1 MVNRYGYPIDD
12 AAAVA
17 CDEVRKFLESED
29 GGKVSLLVLRYAC
42 RSSVANVVPCE
53 LVTD

>member
-29 GGKVSLLVLRYAC
+29 AGKVRHLSF
-42 RSSVANVVPCE
+42 NPHVPIE
-53 LVTD
+53 HYS